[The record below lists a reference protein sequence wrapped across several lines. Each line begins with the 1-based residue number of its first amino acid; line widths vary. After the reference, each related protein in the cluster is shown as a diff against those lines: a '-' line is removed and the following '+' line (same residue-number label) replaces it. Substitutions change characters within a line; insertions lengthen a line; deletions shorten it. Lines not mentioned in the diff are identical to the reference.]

1 MGLLTGKNALIFGL
15 ANDKSIAWGITQ
27 AFHRE
32 GANIGL
38 SYAGEILGKRVRPL
52 ADQLGIKFVEECDVA
67 SDEQIAAVAE
77 KAAKHFGQVDII
89 VHSIGFANKE
99 ELQGNFYNTS
109 RAGFHLAMDIS
120 VYSFVG
126 LARAFQPILRKGG
139 ALLTLTYYGSVKVAP
154 NYNMMGVAKAALE
167 SATRYMAR
175 DFGPQGI
182 RVNAISAGPL
192 RTLAAMGITGFREM
206 HRNFAEMAPM
216 HENITIE
223 DVGNAALYLCSDM
236 SAHVTGEIHYVDSG
250 YNIMAAPEP
259 DARKD
264 NPVESA

>member
-38 SYAGEILGKRVRPL
+38 SYAGEILEKRVRPL
-52 ADQLGIKFVEECDVA
+52 AAQVGATFIEQCDVA

-77 KAAKHFGQVDII
+77 KAAKHFGQVDIV

-99 ELQGNFYNTS
+99 ELQGNFYDTS

-126 LARAFQPILRKGG
+126 LARAFQP
-139 ALLTLTYYGSVKVAP
+139 LL
-154 NYNMMGVAKAALE
+154 
-167 SATRYMAR
+167 
-175 DFGPQGI
+175 
-182 RVNAISAGPL
+182 
-192 RTLAAMGITGFREM
+192 
-206 HRNFAEMAPM
+206 
-216 HENITIE
+216 
-223 DVGNAALYLCSDM
+223 
-236 SAHVTGEIHYVDSG
+236 
-250 YNIMAAPEP
+250 
-259 DARKD
+259 
-264 NPVESA
+264 